1 MRSTVSGAGVAVA
14 LCSIGTALG
23 AVKRLLL
30 PSILSRGSISSINRL
45 WLVLRHILH
54 WSSGRARWRI
64 MNAIRRHCNI
74 WLLIGERRRKLALLR
89 AHAASSVRRIGDW
102 SVWIGSWRRNRIIL
116 SSPSCFFFL
125 SFPLGFLLLLPSL
138 PFLANLL
145 EFVWSTFS
153 AMSLHGHVCIEMVEC
168 SVRLF
173 ATIPATFVH
182 ALNFFVAATRA
193 LGLRCSRNGNKRVNL

>member
-1 MRSTVSGAGVAVA
+1 MRSCKHIIRFCPSPPQAFASGFLTTVSGAGVAVA

-145 EFVWSTFS
+145 EF
-153 AMSLHGHVCIEMVEC
+153 C
-168 SVRLF
+168 LF
-173 ATIPATFVH
+173 IHLSPVS
-182 ALNFFVAATRA
+182 
-193 LGLRCSRNGNKRVNL
+193 SRPQRDCVQGGRSKT